1 MREYCMRRLIS
12 IPLLLAIA
20 GCADLGYYWH
30 SASGH
35 LDVMDKRVDI
45 DELLVDTELDAGLRE
60 RLELVRDIRRFSV
73 ERLDL
78 PDNDSYLSY
87 AELDRPY
94 LIQNLFAAPEF
105 STRLYRWCYPVVGCA
120 SYRGYFDDD
129 RLQNYVEELEAQG
142 FEVHVGKV
150 SAYSTLGWF
159 DDPVLSTFIDWPD
172 HRLAGLLFHEL
183 VHQQIY
189 IDGDSTFNESLATA
203 VQQVGTELWLKSR
216 NQQEQIERM
225 SLWLQYRGQVMALIE
240 TTRGQLDEI
249 YQRDIGDQRKRELK
263 AATFDDARRRHAAIA
278 TRHGVSGGYTRW
290 FSGEL
295 NNAKIGSVSTYNAMT
310 PAFVAMIR
318 AYDFDFAGFYDYVA
332 RLGEFDK
339 ERRDACL
346 GQWTSGGGR
355 SSADCPAMRGET
367 ATAS

>member
-1 MREYCMRRLIS
+1 MRCLIT
-12 IPLLLAIA
+12 IPLLLALA

-35 LDVMDKRVDI
+35 LDVMERRVDI
-45 DELLVDTELDAGLRE
+45 DEMLADSELDAGLRE
-60 RLELVRDIRRFSV
+60 RLELVREIRRFSV

-78 PDNDSYLSY
+78 PDNRSYLSY

-120 SYRGYFDDD
+120 SYRGYYDEA
-129 RLQNYVEELEAQG
+129 RLQAYVARLEDEG
-142 FEVHVGKV
+142 FDVHVGKV

-172 HRLAGLLFHEL
+172 YRLAGLLFHEL

-189 IDGDSTFNESLATA
+189 IDDDTTFNESLATA
-203 VQQVGTELWLKSR
+203 VQQVGTELWLESR
-216 NQQEQIERM
+216 NRKEQIERM
-225 SLWLQYRGQVMALIE
+225 ALWLQYRAEVMALIE
-240 TTRGQLDEI
+240 ATRGQLDDI
-249 YQRDIGDQRKRELK
+249 YQRDIGDGRKRKLK
-263 AATFDDARRRHAAIA
+263 AETFERARRAHTGIAA
-278 TRHGVSGGYTRW
+278 RHGISGGYTQW

-295 NNAKIGSVSTYNAMT
+295 NNAKIGSVSAYNAMT
-310 PAFVAMIR
+310 PAFIAMIR
-318 AYDFDFAGFYDYVA
+318 AFDYDFSGFYGYVA
-332 RLGEFDK
+332 RLGEYEK
-339 ERRDACL
+339 TRRDSCL
-346 GQWTSGGGR
+346 EQWTNGGGET
-355 SSADCPAMRGET
+355 SIDCPAMRDGP